1 MLHRLIGV
9 LYFTSALRVVTRLPP
24 GWARVTGHIMQVIS
38 GMRELGLASLGLDH
52 LYIHCDSQHHVS
64 ACEHFFLPF
73 VPALNQFRDE
83 YAWRTSERG
92 LCVVWCD
99 IVHYGSSAGPL

>member
-1 MLHRLIGV
+1 MFFEKNRQGFTCALQEFTAVWARLCFTGSLVV

-52 LYIHCDSQHHVS
+52 LYIHCDSQHHVL

-73 VPALNQFRDE
+73 VPAL
-83 YAWRTSERG
+83 
-92 LCVVWCD
+92 
-99 IVHYGSSAGPL
+99 P